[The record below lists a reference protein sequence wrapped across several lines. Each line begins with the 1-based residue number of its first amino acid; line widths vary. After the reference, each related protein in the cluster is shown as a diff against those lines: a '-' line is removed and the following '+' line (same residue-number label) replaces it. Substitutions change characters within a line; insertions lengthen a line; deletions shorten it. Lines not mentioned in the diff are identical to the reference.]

1 MNWKRTLLFVVFW
14 SAIALAIQYRWQTSL
29 GWVALSLAT
38 GLLLVIRRRHSERIA
53 RWILAPDEEPPADV
67 GPWDDAVAS
76 LYRRIRDQIATIQE
90 LEETSTSAM
99 AAGQAL
105 PVGVVTLT
113 TDLQIRWFNLAA
125 EKQLHLLPEHDL
137 GQNLQNIIRAP
148 AFAAYVKSGN
158 WSDPL
163 TLKINHASGNY
174 NLLLRL
180 VPYARDRTL
189 LITRDLTQIEKLE
202 TTRRDFVANV
212 SHEMRT
218 PLTVLA
224 GFVETLRDAP
234 EGAVSPAQ
242 REHYFGL
249 MSEQAQRMQALVTDL
264 LTLSDLETSPSAE
277 LTAVP
282 ISPLIET
289 ARSQIEALSA
299 ERHHWEW
306 QIEPDLNLAGNA
318 SELAS
323 AFSNL
328 LTNAIRYTPDAG
340 TIRVK
345 WQRQA
350 DGRASF
356 SVTDTGIG
364 IASEHLPRLS
374 ERFYR
379 VDRGRSR
386 ALGGTGLGLA
396 ITKHVAMRH
405 DALLDVQSKL
415 GQGSCFSLVFD
426 NARVLRSTLPTST

>member
-1 MNWKRTLLFVVFW
+1 MNWQRTLFFVGLW
-14 SAIALAIQYRWQTSL
+14 SAVALAIEYRWHSSV
-29 GWVALSLAT
+29 GWLVMAVGA
-38 GLLLVIRRRHSERIA
+38 GMLLVIRRRQAERVA
-53 RWILAPDEEPPADV
+53 RWLVSPDDEPPAEV
-67 GPWDDAVAS
+67 GPWDDVVAS
-76 LYRRIRDQIATIQE
+76 LYRRIRDQLATIQE
-90 LEETSTSAM
+90 LEETSNSAM

-113 TDLQIRWFNLAA
+113 TDLQIKWFNHAA
-125 EKQLHLLPEHDL
+125 EKQLHLQPEHDL
-137 GQNLQNIIRAP
+137 GQNLLNIVRAP
-148 AFAAYVKSGN
+148 AFAAYVKTAN
-158 WSDPL
+158 WSEPL

-234 EGAVSPAQ
+234 EGALTDQQ

-249 MSEQAQRMQALVTDL
+249 MAEQSQRMQALVTDL

-277 LTAVP
+277 LTPVSM
-282 ISPLIET
+282 SPLIDT
-289 ARSQIEALSA
+289 ARIQIEALSA
-299 ERHHWEW
+299 GRHQWNW
-306 QIEPDLNLAGNA
+306 QIEPNLNLAGNA

-323 AFSNL
+323 AISNL
-328 LTNAIRYTPDAG
+328 LTNATRYTPDGG
-340 TIRVK
+340 TISVAWRSE
-345 WQRQA
+345 A
-350 DGRASF
+350 DGRARF

-364 IASEHLPRLS
+364 IASEHLSRLS

-405 DALLDVQSKL
+405 DAALDVQSKL
-415 GQGSCFSLVFD
+415 GQGSCFSLLFD
-426 NARVLRSTLPTST
+426 AERVSHSA

>member
-14 SAIALAIQYRWQTSL
+14 SVIALAIQYRWQTSL

-38 GLLLVIRRRHSERIA
+38 GLLLVIRRRHAERVA
-53 RWILAPDEEPPADV
+53 RWILAPDDEPHPDV

-148 AFAAYVKSGN
+148 TFAAYVKSGN

-174 NLLLRL
+174 SLLLRL

-234 EGAVSPAQ
+234 EGALSASQ
-242 REHYFGL
+242 REQYFGL

-277 LTAVP
+277 FTAVP

-299 ERHHWEW
+299 GRHHWEW
-306 QIEPDLNLAGNA
+306 QIDPALNLAGNA

-340 TIRVK
+340 TIQVK

-415 GQGSCFSLVFD
+415 GQGSCFSLLFD
-426 NARVLRSTLPTST
+426 NARVARNPSPTGT

>member
-1 MNWKRTLLFVVFW
+1 MNWTRTLLFVGFW
-14 SAIALAIQYRWQTSL
+14 SAIALAIQYRWQSSL
-29 GWVALSLAT
+29 GWVALSLTT
-38 GLLLVIRRRHSERIA
+38 GLLLVIRRRRAERVA
-53 RWILAPDEEPPADV
+53 RWMLSPDNDPPANV
-67 GPWDDAVAS
+67 GPWDDAVAA

-125 EKQLHLLPEHDL
+125 EKQLHLQPEHDL

-148 AFAAYVKSGN
+148 AFAAYVKSGS

-163 TLKINHASGNY
+163 TLKLNHASGNF

-234 EGAVSPAQ
+234 QGALSASQ
-242 REHYFGL
+242 REQYFGL

-264 LTLSDLETSPSAE
+264 LMLSDLETSPSAE
-277 LTAVP
+277 FTAVP
-282 ISPLIET
+282 MSPLIET
-289 ARSQIEALSA
+289 VRVQVEALSA
-299 ERHHWEW
+299 GRHHWEW
-306 QIEPDLNLAGNA
+306 QVEANLNLAGNA
-318 SELAS
+318 GELAS
-323 AFSNL
+323 ACSNL

-340 TIRVK
+340 AIRVK
-345 WQRQA
+345 WQEQT

-415 GQGSCFSLVFD
+415 GQGSCFSLVFE
-426 NARVLRSTLPTST
+426 AERVLRNPSKTSI

>member
-1 MNWKRTLLFVVFW
+1 MSWKRTLFFIGFW
-14 SAIALAIQYRWQTSL
+14 SAIALVIEYRWENSL
-29 GWVALSLAT
+29 GWVALSLTT
-38 GLLLVIRRRHSERIA
+38 GLLLVIRRRHAERVA
-53 RWILAPDEEPPADV
+53 RWIRSPDDEPPADV
-67 GPWDDAVAS
+67 GPWDDVVAA
-76 LYRRIRDQIATIQE
+76 LYRRIRNQVATIQE

-125 EKQLHLLPEHDL
+125 EKQLHLQPEQDL

-148 AFAAYVKSGN
+148 AFASYVKAGN
-158 WSDPL
+158 WSEPL

-174 NLLLRL
+174 SLLLRL

-234 EGAVSPAQ
+234 EGALSAQQ
-242 REHYFGL
+242 REQYFGL
-249 MSEQAQRMQALVTDL
+249 MAEQAQRMQALVTDL

-277 LTAVP
+277 FTSVRIAQ
-282 ISPLIET
+282 LIDT
-289 ARSQIEALSA
+289 TRTQIEALSGG
-299 ERHHWEW
+299 RHHWDW
-306 QIEPDLNLAGNA
+306 QIESGVDLAGNA

-328 LTNAIRYTPDAG
+328 LTNAIRYTPDNG
-340 TIRVK
+340 TIQVK
-345 WQRQA
+345 WQSQA
-350 DGRASF
+350 DGRARF

-405 DALLDVQSKL
+405 DAILEVQSKI

-426 NARVLRSTLPTST
+426 AERVQRNL

>member
-1 MNWKRTLLFVVFW
+1 MSWKRTLFFVGFW
-14 SAIALAIQYRWQTSL
+14 SAIALAIEYRWQTSL
-29 GWVALSLAT
+29 GWVVFALAA
-38 GLLLVIRRRHSERIA
+38 GLLLVVRRRNAGRA
-53 RWILAPDEEPPADV
+53 ALWIMSPDSEPPADV
-67 GPWDDAVAS
+67 GPWDDVVAA
-76 LYRRIRDQIATIQE
+76 LYRRIRDQVATIQE
-90 LEETSTSAM
+90 LEETSTGAM

-125 EKQLHLLPEHDL
+125 EKQLHLQPEHDL

-148 AFAAYVKSGN
+148 AFASYVKSGN
-158 WSDPL
+158 WSEPI

-189 LITRDLTQIEKLE
+189 LIARDLTQIEKLE

-234 EGAVSPAQ
+234 VGALSDQQ
-242 REHYFGL
+242 REQYFGL

-277 LTAVP
+277 FTPVRVLP
-282 ISPLIET
+282 MIDI
-289 ARSQIEALSA
+289 ARSQIEALSGG
-299 ERHHWEW
+299 RHHWEW
-306 QIEPDLNLAGNA
+306 QIEPNLNLAGNG
-318 SELAS
+318 SELSS

-340 TIRVK
+340 TISVK

-350 DGRASF
+350 DGYARF

-364 IASEHLPRLS
+364 IASEHLPRLT

-396 ITKHVAMRH
+396 IAKHVAMRH
-405 DALLDVQSKL
+405 DAVLDIQSKL
-415 GQGSCFSLVFD
+415 GQGSCFSLVFGTE
-426 NARVLRSTLPTST
+426 RVLRNI

>member
-1 MNWKRTLLFVVFW
+1 V
-14 SAIALAIQYRWQTSL
+14 
-29 GWVALSLAT
+29 
-38 GLLLVIRRRHSERIA
+38 A
-53 RWILAPDEEPPADV
+53 RWILSPDQEPPADV
-67 GPWDDAVAS
+67 GPWDDVVAA
-76 LYRRIRDQIATIQE
+76 LYRRLRDQVATIQE

-125 EKQLHLLPEHDL
+125 EKQLHLQPEQDI
-137 GQNLQNIIRAP
+137 GQNLQNILRAP
-148 AFAAYVKSGN
+148 AFAFYVKSGN
-158 WSDPL
+158 WSEPL

-174 NLLLRL
+174 SLLLRL

-234 EGAVSPAQ
+234 EGALSAQQ
-242 REHYFGL
+242 REQYFGL
-249 MSEQAQRMQALVTDL
+249 MAEQAQRMQALVTDL

-277 LTAVP
+277 FTSVRVAQ
-282 ISPLIET
+282 LIDT
-289 ARSQIEALSA
+289 ARTQIEALSGG
-299 ERHHWEW
+299 RHHWDW
-306 QIEPDLNLAGNA
+306 QIEAGVDLAGNA

-340 TIRVK
+340 TIRVE
-345 WQRQA
+345 WQSQA
-350 DGRASF
+350 DGRARF

-405 DALLDVQSKL
+405 DAILEVQSKI

-426 NARVLRSTLPTST
+426 AERVLRNL

>member
-1 MNWKRTLLFVVFW
+1 MSWKRTLFFVGFW
-14 SAIALAIQYRWQTSL
+14 SAIALAIEYRWQTSL
-29 GWVALSLAT
+29 GWVVFALAA
-38 GLLLVIRRRHSERIA
+38 GLLLVVRRRNAGRA
-53 RWILAPDEEPPADV
+53 ALWIMSPDSEPPADV
-67 GPWDDAVAS
+67 GPWDDVVAA
-76 LYRRIRDQIATIQE
+76 LYRRIRDQDATIQE
-90 LEETSTSAM
+90 LEETSTGAM

-125 EKQLHLLPEHDL
+125 EKQLHLQPEHDL

-148 AFAAYVKSGN
+148 AFASYVKSGN
-158 WSDPL
+158 WSEPI

-189 LITRDLTQIEKLE
+189 LIARDLTQIEKLE

-234 EGAVSPAQ
+234 VGALSDQQ
-242 REHYFGL
+242 REQYFGL

-277 LTAVP
+277 FTPVHVLP
-282 ISPLIET
+282 MIDI
-289 ARSQIEALSA
+289 ARSQIEALSGG
-299 ERHHWEW
+299 RHHWEW
-306 QIEPDLNLAGNA
+306 QIEPNLNLAGNG
-318 SELAS
+318 SELSS

-340 TIRVK
+340 TISVK

-350 DGRASF
+350 DGYARF

-364 IASEHLPRLS
+364 IASEHLPRLT

-396 ITKHVAMRH
+396 IAKHVAMRH
-405 DALLDVQSKL
+405 DAVLDIQSKL
-415 GQGSCFSLVFD
+415 GQGSCFSLVFGTE
-426 NARVLRSTLPTST
+426 RVVRNI

>member
-14 SAIALAIQYRWQTSL
+14 SAIALAVQYRWQTSL
-29 GWVALSLAT
+29 GWVVLSLTT
-38 GLLLVIRRRHSERIA
+38 GLLLVIRRRHAERVA
-53 RWILAPDEEPPADV
+53 RWLLASDDEPPADV
-67 GPWDDAVAS
+67 GPWEDAVAS

-125 EKQLHLLPEHDL
+125 AKQLHLLPEHDL
-137 GQNLQNIIRAP
+137 GQNLQNILRAP
-148 AFAAYVKSGN
+148 TFAAYVKSGN

-163 TLKINHASGNY
+163 TLKLNHAGGNY

-218 PLTVLA
+218 PLTVVA

-234 EGAVSPAQ
+234 EGALSAAQ
-242 REHYFGL
+242 REQYFGL

-277 LTAVP
+277 FTAVP

-299 ERHHWEW
+299 GRHHWEW
-306 QIEPDLNLAGNA
+306 QIEPDLNLAGHA

-426 NARVLRSTLPTST
+426 NARVLRTPLPLGT

>member
-14 SAIALAIQYRWQTSL
+14 SVIALAIQYRWQTSL

-38 GLLLVIRRRHSERIA
+38 GLLLVIRRRHAERVA
-53 RWILAPDEEPPADV
+53 RWILAPDDEPPLDV

-76 LYRRIRDQIATIQE
+76 LHRRIRDQIATIQE

-148 AFAAYVKSGN
+148 TFAAYVKSGN

-174 NLLLRL
+174 SLLLRL

-234 EGAVSPAQ
+234 EGALSASQ
-242 REHYFGL
+242 REQYFGL

-277 LTAVP
+277 FTVVP

-299 ERHHWEW
+299 GRHHWEW
-306 QIEPDLNLAGNA
+306 QIDPALNLAGNA

-340 TIRVK
+340 TIQVK

-405 DALLDVQSKL
+405 DATLEVQSKI

-426 NARVLRSTLPTST
+426 AERVLRPL

>member
-14 SAIALAIQYRWQTSL
+14 SAIALAVQYRWQTSL
-29 GWVALSLAT
+29 GWVVLSLTT
-38 GLLLVIRRRHSERIA
+38 GLLLVIRRRHAERVA
-53 RWILAPDEEPPADV
+53 RWLLASDDEPPADV
-67 GPWDDAVAS
+67 GPWEDAVAS

-125 EKQLHLLPEHDL
+125 AKQLHLLPEHDL
-137 GQNLQNIIRAP
+137 GQNLQNILRAP
-148 AFAAYVKSGN
+148 TFAAYVKSGN

-163 TLKINHASGNY
+163 TLKLNHAGGNY

-234 EGAVSPAQ
+234 EGALSAAQ
-242 REHYFGL
+242 REQYFGL

-277 LTAVP
+277 FTAVP

-299 ERHHWEW
+299 GRHHWEW
-306 QIEPDLNLAGNA
+306 QIEPDLNLAGHA

-426 NARVLRSTLPTST
+426 NARVLRTPLPLGT

>member
-1 MNWKRTLLFVVFW
+1 MSWKRTLLFIGFLSV
-14 SAIALAIQYRWQTSL
+14 IALAIEYRWQNSL
-29 GWVALSLAT
+29 GWVALSLTT
-38 GLLLVIRRRHSERIA
+38 GLLLVLRRRHAERVA
-53 RWILAPDEEPPADV
+53 RWILSPDQEPPADV
-67 GPWDDAVAS
+67 GPWDDVVAA
-76 LYRRIRDQIATIQE
+76 LYRRIRNQVATIQE

-125 EKQLHLLPEHDL
+125 EKQLHLQPEQDL

-148 AFAAYVKSGN
+148 AFASYVKAGN
-158 WSDPL
+158 WSEPL

-174 NLLLRL
+174 SLLLRL

-234 EGAVSPAQ
+234 EGALTGQQ
-242 REHYFGL
+242 REQYFGL
-249 MSEQAQRMQALVTDL
+249 MAEQAQRMQALVTDL

-277 LTAVP
+277 FTSVRIAQ
-282 ISPLIET
+282 LIDT
-289 ARSQIEALSA
+289 ARTQIEALSGG
-299 ERHHWEW
+299 RHHWDW
-306 QIEPDLNLAGNA
+306 QIEAGVDLAGNA

-340 TIRVK
+340 TICVK
-345 WQRQA
+345 WQSQP
-350 DGRASF
+350 DGRARF

-405 DALLDVQSKL
+405 DAILEVQSKI

-426 NARVLRSTLPTST
+426 AERVQRNL

>member
-1 MNWKRTLLFVVFW
+1 MSWRRTLFFVGFW
-14 SAIALAIQYRWQTSL
+14 SAIALAIEYRWQSSL
-29 GWVALSLAT
+29 GWVALSLGT
-38 GLLLVIRRRHSERIA
+38 GLLLVLRRRHAGHVA
-53 RWILAPDEEPPADV
+53 RWLLSPEENPPANV
-67 GPWDDAVAS
+67 GPWDDVVAA
-76 LYRRIRDQIATIQE
+76 LYRRIRDQVATIQE

-125 EKQLHLLPEHDL
+125 EKQLHLKPEYDL

-148 AFAAYVKSGN
+148 AFAAYVKGGD
-158 WSDPL
+158 WSEPL

-180 VPYARDRTL
+180 VSYARDRTL

-234 EGAVSPAQ
+234 AGALSEQQ
-242 REHYFGL
+242 REHFFGL

-277 LTAVP
+277 FTTVGITQLLEV
-282 ISPLIET
+282 
-289 ARSQIEALSA
+289 ARTQIEALSA
-299 ERHHWEW
+299 GRHRWEW
-306 QIEPDLNLAGNA
+306 NIEPDVSLAGNA
-318 SELAS
+318 SELSS

-328 LTNAIRYTPDAG
+328 LTNAIRYTPDTG
-340 TIRVK
+340 TISVT
-345 WQRQA
+345 WQSLP
-350 DGRASF
+350 DGRARF

-364 IASEHLPRLS
+364 IAAEHLPRLS

-405 DALLDVQSKL
+405 DAALEVQSKI
-415 GQGSCFSLVFD
+415 GQGSCFSLVFQ
-426 NARVLRSTLPTST
+426 AERVLRTS

>member
-1 MNWKRTLLFVVFW
+1 MSWKRTLFFVGFW
-14 SAIALAIQYRWQTSL
+14 SAIALAIEYRWQTSL
-29 GWVALSLAT
+29 GWVVFALAA
-38 GLLLVIRRRHSERIA
+38 GLLLVVRRRNAGRA
-53 RWILAPDEEPPADV
+53 ALWIMSPDSEPPADV
-67 GPWDDAVAS
+67 GPWDDVVAA
-76 LYRRIRDQIATIQE
+76 LYRRIRDQDATIQE
-90 LEETSTSAM
+90 LEETRTGAM

-125 EKQLHLLPEHDL
+125 EKQLHLQPEHDL

-148 AFAAYVKSGN
+148 AFASYVKSGN
-158 WSDPL
+158 WSEPI

-189 LITRDLTQIEKLE
+189 LIARDLTQIEKLE

-234 EGAVSPAQ
+234 VGALSDQQ
-242 REHYFGL
+242 REQYFGL

-277 LTAVP
+277 FTPVRVLP
-282 ISPLIET
+282 MIDI
-289 ARSQIEALSA
+289 ARSQIEALSGG
-299 ERHHWEW
+299 RHHWEW
-306 QIEPDLNLAGNA
+306 QIEPNLNLAGNG
-318 SELAS
+318 SELSS

-340 TIRVK
+340 TISVK

-350 DGRASF
+350 DGYARF

-364 IASEHLPRLS
+364 IASEHLPRLT

-396 ITKHVAMRH
+396 IAKHVAMRH
-405 DALLDVQSKL
+405 DAVLDIQSKL
-415 GQGSCFSLVFD
+415 GQGSCFSLVFGTE
-426 NARVLRSTLPTST
+426 RVVRNI

>member
-1 MNWKRTLLFVVFW
+1 MSWKRTLLFIGFL
-14 SAIALAIQYRWQTSL
+14 SAIALAIEYRWQNSL
-29 GWVALSLAT
+29 GWVALSLTT
-38 GLLLVIRRRHSERIA
+38 GLLLVIRRRHAERVA
-53 RWILAPDEEPPADV
+53 RWILSPDQEPPADV
-67 GPWDDAVAS
+67 GPWDDVVAA
-76 LYRRIRDQIATIQE
+76 LYRRLRDQVATIQE

-125 EKQLHLLPEHDL
+125 EKQLHLQPEQDI
-137 GQNLQNIIRAP
+137 GQNLQNILRAP
-148 AFAAYVKSGN
+148 AFAFYVKSGN
-158 WSDPL
+158 WSEPL

-174 NLLLRL
+174 SLLLRL

-234 EGAVSPAQ
+234 EGALSAQQ
-242 REHYFGL
+242 REQYFGL
-249 MSEQAQRMQALVTDL
+249 MAEQALRMQALVTDL

-277 LTAVP
+277 FTSVRVAQ
-282 ISPLIET
+282 LIDT
-289 ARSQIEALSA
+289 ARTQIEALSGG
-299 ERHHWEW
+299 RHHWDW
-306 QIEPDLNLAGNA
+306 QIEAGVDLAGNA

-340 TIRVK
+340 TIRVE
-345 WQRQA
+345 WQSQA
-350 DGRASF
+350 DGRAHF

-405 DALLDVQSKL
+405 DAILEVQSKI

-426 NARVLRSTLPTST
+426 AERVLRNL

>member
-1 MNWKRTLLFVVFW
+1 MSWKRTLFFVGFW
-14 SAIALAIQYRWQTSL
+14 SAIALAIEYRWQTSL
-29 GWVALSLAT
+29 GWVVFALAA
-38 GLLLVIRRRHSERIA
+38 GLLLVVRRRNAGRA
-53 RWILAPDEEPPADV
+53 ALWIMSPDSEPPADV
-67 GPWDDAVAS
+67 GPWDDVVAA
-76 LYRRIRDQIATIQE
+76 LYRRIRDQDATIKE
-90 LEETSTSAM
+90 LEETSTGAM

-125 EKQLHLLPEHDL
+125 EKQLHLQPEHDL

-148 AFAAYVKSGN
+148 AFASYVKSGN
-158 WSDPL
+158 WSEPI

-189 LITRDLTQIEKLE
+189 LIARDLTQIEKLE

-234 EGAVSPAQ
+234 VGALSDQQ
-242 REHYFGL
+242 REQYFGL

-277 LTAVP
+277 FTPVRVLP
-282 ISPLIET
+282 MIDI
-289 ARSQIEALSA
+289 ARSQIEALSGG
-299 ERHHWEW
+299 RHHWEW
-306 QIEPDLNLAGNA
+306 QIEPNLNLAGNG
-318 SELAS
+318 SELSS

-340 TIRVK
+340 TISVK

-350 DGRASF
+350 DGYARF

-364 IASEHLPRLS
+364 IASEHLPRLT

-396 ITKHVAMRH
+396 IAKHVAMRH
-405 DALLDVQSKL
+405 DAVLDIQSKL
-415 GQGSCFSLVFD
+415 GQGSCFSLVFGTE
-426 NARVLRSTLPTST
+426 RVVRNI

>member
-1 MNWKRTLLFVVFW
+1 MSWKRTLFFVGFW
-14 SAIALAIQYRWQTSL
+14 SAIALAIEYRWQTSL
-29 GWVALSLAT
+29 GWVVFALAA
-38 GLLLVIRRRHSERIA
+38 GLLLVVRRRNAGRA
-53 RWILAPDEEPPADV
+53 ALWIMSPDSEPPADV
-67 GPWDDAVAS
+67 GPWDDVVAA
-76 LYRRIRDQIATIQE
+76 LYRRIRDQVATIQE
-90 LEETSTSAM
+90 LEETSTGAM

-125 EKQLHLLPEHDL
+125 EKQLHLQPEHDL

-148 AFAAYVKSGN
+148 AFASYVKSGN
-158 WSDPL
+158 WSEPI

-189 LITRDLTQIEKLE
+189 LIARDLTQIEKLE

-234 EGAVSPAQ
+234 VGALSDQQ
-242 REHYFGL
+242 REQYFGL

-277 LTAVP
+277 FTPVHVLP
-282 ISPLIET
+282 MIDI
-289 ARSQIEALSA
+289 ARSQIEALSGG
-299 ERHHWEW
+299 RHHWEW
-306 QIEPDLNLAGNA
+306 QIEPNLNLAGNG
-318 SELAS
+318 SELSS

-340 TIRVK
+340 TISVK

-350 DGRASF
+350 DGYARF

-364 IASEHLPRLS
+364 IASEHLPRLT

-396 ITKHVAMRH
+396 IAKHVAMRH
-405 DALLDVQSKL
+405 DAVLDIQSKL
-415 GQGSCFSLVFD
+415 GQGSCFSLVFGTE
-426 NARVLRSTLPTST
+426 RVVRNI

>member
-1 MNWKRTLLFVVFW
+1 MSWKRTLFFIGFW
-14 SAIALAIQYRWQTSL
+14 SALALAIEYRWQSSL
-29 GWVALSLAT
+29 GWVALALGT
-38 GLLLVIRRRHSERIA
+38 GLLLVMRRKRAERVA
-53 RWILAPDEEPPADV
+53 RWIMSPDEEPPADV
-67 GPWDDAVAS
+67 GPWDEVVAA

-90 LEETSTSAM
+90 LEETSASAM

-125 EKQLHLLPEHDL
+125 EKQLHLQPEHDL

-148 AFAAYVKSGN
+148 AFATYVKNAN
-158 WSDPL
+158 WSEPL

-234 EGAVSPAQ
+234 EGALSEQQ
-242 REHYFGL
+242 REQFFEL
-249 MSEQAQRMQALVTDL
+249 MAEQAQRMQALVTDL

-277 LTAVP
+277 FTPVS
-282 ISPLIET
+282 ITQLIEA
-289 ARSQIEALSA
+289 ARTQIEALSA
-299 ERHHWEW
+299 GRHRWDW
-306 QIEPDLNLAGNA
+306 QIEADVNLAGNA

-328 LTNAIRYTPDAG
+328 LTNAIRYTPDDG
-340 TIRVK
+340 TISVI
-345 WQRQA
+345 WQSLP

-364 IASEHLPRLS
+364 IAAEHLPRLS

-405 DALLDVQSKL
+405 DATLDIQSMI
-415 GQGSCFSLVFD
+415 GQGSCFSLVFE
-426 NARVLRSTLPTST
+426 AERVLRNA

>member
-1 MNWKRTLLFVVFW
+1 MSWKRTLFFIGFW
-14 SAIALAIQYRWQTSL
+14 SAIALVIEYRWENSL
-29 GWVALSLAT
+29 GWVALSLTT
-38 GLLLVIRRRHSERIA
+38 GLLLVIRRRHAERVA
-53 RWILAPDEEPPADV
+53 RWIRSPYDEPPADV
-67 GPWDDAVAS
+67 GPWDDVVAA
-76 LYRRIRDQIATIQE
+76 LYRRIRNQVATIQE

-125 EKQLHLLPEHDL
+125 EKQLHLQPEQDL

-148 AFAAYVKSGN
+148 AFASYVKAGN
-158 WSDPL
+158 WSEPL

-174 NLLLRL
+174 SLLLRL

-234 EGAVSPAQ
+234 EGALSAQQ
-242 REHYFGL
+242 REQYFGL
-249 MSEQAQRMQALVTDL
+249 MAEQAQRMQALVTDL

-277 LTAVP
+277 FASVRVTQ
-282 ISPLIET
+282 LIDT
-289 ARSQIEALSA
+289 ARTQIEALSGG
-299 ERHHWEW
+299 RHHWDW
-306 QIEPDLNLAGNA
+306 QIESGVDLAGNA

-328 LTNAIRYTPDAG
+328 LTNAIRYTPDNG
-340 TIRVK
+340 TIQVR
-345 WQRQA
+345 WQSQA
-350 DGRASF
+350 DGRARF

-405 DALLDVQSKL
+405 DAILEVQSKI

-426 NARVLRSTLPTST
+426 AERVQRNL

>member
-1 MNWKRTLLFVVFW
+1 MSWKRTLFFIGCW
-14 SAIALAIQYRWQTSL
+14 SAIALAIEYRWQTSL
-29 GWVALSLAT
+29 GWVALAITT
-38 GLLLVIRRRHSERIA
+38 GLLLVIRRRHAERVA
-53 RWILAPDEEPPADV
+53 RWILTPDSEPPAEV
-67 GPWDDAVAS
+67 GPWEDVVAS
-76 LYRRIRDQIATIQE
+76 LYRRIRDQVATIQE

-113 TDLQIRWFNLAA
+113 TDLQIRWFNFAA
-125 EKQLHLLPEHDL
+125 EKQLHLKPEQDI
-137 GQNLQNIIRAP
+137 GQNLQNILRAP
-148 AFAAYVKSGN
+148 AFASYVKSGN
-158 WSDPL
+158 WSEPL
-163 TLKINHASGNY
+163 TLKINHSTGNY

-234 EGAVSPAQ
+234 DGALSEQQ
-242 REHYFGL
+242 REQYFGL

-277 LTAVP
+277 FTAVR
-282 ISPLIET
+282 ISQLIDT
-289 ARSQIEALSA
+289 TRTQIEALSGG
-299 ERHHWEW
+299 RHHWDW
-306 QIEPDLNLAGNA
+306 QIEPSVDLAGNA

-328 LTNAIRYTPDAG
+328 LTNAIRYTPEAG
-340 TIRVK
+340 KISVK
-345 WQRQA
+345 WQVQT
-350 DGRASF
+350 DGRARF

-405 DALLDVQSKL
+405 DAILDVQSKI

-426 NARVLRSTLPTST
+426 ADRVLRDL

>member
-1 MNWKRTLLFVVFW
+1 MSWKRTLFFVGFW
-14 SAIALAIQYRWQTSL
+14 SAIALAIEYRWQTSL
-29 GWVALSLAT
+29 GWVVFALAA
-38 GLLLVIRRRHSERIA
+38 GLLLVVRRRNAGRA
-53 RWILAPDEEPPADV
+53 ALWIMSPDSEPPADV
-67 GPWDDAVAS
+67 GPWDNVVAA
-76 LYRRIRDQIATIQE
+76 LYRRIRDQDATIQE
-90 LEETSTSAM
+90 LEETSTGAM

-125 EKQLHLLPEHDL
+125 EKQLHLQPEHDL

-148 AFAAYVKSGN
+148 AFASYVKSGN
-158 WSDPL
+158 WSEPI

-189 LITRDLTQIEKLE
+189 LIARDLTQIEKLE

-234 EGAVSPAQ
+234 VGALSDQQ
-242 REHYFGL
+242 REQYFGL

-277 LTAVP
+277 FTPVRVLP
-282 ISPLIET
+282 MIDI
-289 ARSQIEALSA
+289 ARSQIEALSGG
-299 ERHHWEW
+299 RHHWEW
-306 QIEPDLNLAGNA
+306 QIEPNLNLAGNG
-318 SELAS
+318 SELSS

-340 TIRVK
+340 TISVK

-350 DGRASF
+350 DGYARF

-364 IASEHLPRLS
+364 IASEHLPRLT

-396 ITKHVAMRH
+396 IAKHVAMRH
-405 DALLDVQSKL
+405 DAVLDIQSKL
-415 GQGSCFSLVFD
+415 GQGSCFSLVFGTE
-426 NARVLRSTLPTST
+426 RVVRNI

>member
-1 MNWKRTLLFVVFW
+1 MSWKRTLFFIGFW
-14 SAIALAIQYRWQTSL
+14 SAIALVIEYRWENSL
-29 GWVALSLAT
+29 GWVALSLTT
-38 GLLLVIRRRHSERIA
+38 GLLLVIRRRHAERVA
-53 RWILAPDEEPPADV
+53 RWILSPDQEPPADV
-67 GPWDDAVAS
+67 GPWDDVVAA
-76 LYRRIRDQIATIQE
+76 LYRRIRNQVATIQE

-125 EKQLHLLPEHDL
+125 EKQLHLQPEQDL

-148 AFAAYVKSGN
+148 AFASYVKAGN
-158 WSDPL
+158 WSEPL

-174 NLLLRL
+174 SLLLRL

-234 EGAVSPAQ
+234 EGALSGQQ
-242 REHYFGL
+242 REQYFGL
-249 MSEQAQRMQALVTDL
+249 MAEQAQRMQALVTDL

-277 LTAVP
+277 FASVRVTQ
-282 ISPLIET
+282 LIDT
-289 ARSQIEALSA
+289 ARTQIEALSGG
-299 ERHHWEW
+299 RHHWDW
-306 QIEPDLNLAGNA
+306 QIESGVDLAGNA

-328 LTNAIRYTPDAG
+328 LTNAIRYTPDNG
-340 TIRVK
+340 TIQVK
-345 WQRQA
+345 WQSQT
-350 DGRASF
+350 DGRARF

-405 DALLDVQSKL
+405 DAILEVQSKI

-426 NARVLRSTLPTST
+426 AERVQRNL

>member
-1 MNWKRTLLFVVFW
+1 MSWKRTLFFVGFW
-14 SAIALAIQYRWQTSL
+14 SAIALAIEYRWQTSL
-29 GWVALSLAT
+29 GWVVFALAA
-38 GLLLVIRRRHSERIA
+38 GLLLVVRRRNAGRA
-53 RWILAPDEEPPADV
+53 ALWIMSPDSEPPADV
-67 GPWDDAVAS
+67 GPWDDVVAA
-76 LYRRIRDQIATIQE
+76 LYRRIRDQVATIQE
-90 LEETSTSAM
+90 LEETSTGAM

-125 EKQLHLLPEHDL
+125 EKQLHLQPEHDL

-148 AFAAYVKSGN
+148 AFASYVKSGN
-158 WSDPL
+158 WSEPI

-189 LITRDLTQIEKLE
+189 LIARDLTQIEKLE

-234 EGAVSPAQ
+234 VGALSDQQ
-242 REHYFGL
+242 REQYFGL

-277 LTAVP
+277 FTPVHVLP
-282 ISPLIET
+282 MIDI
-289 ARSQIEALSA
+289 ARSQIEALSGG
-299 ERHHWEW
+299 RHHWEW
-306 QIEPDLNLAGNA
+306 QIEPNLNLAGNG
-318 SELAS
+318 SELSS

-340 TIRVK
+340 TISVK

-350 DGRASF
+350 DGYARF

-364 IASEHLPRLS
+364 IASEHLPRLT

-396 ITKHVAMRH
+396 IAKHVAMRH
-405 DALLDVQSKL
+405 DAVLDIHSKL
-415 GQGSCFSLVFD
+415 GQGSCFSLVFGTE
-426 NARVLRSTLPTST
+426 RVVRNI

>member
-38 GLLLVIRRRHSERIA
+38 GLLLVIRRRHAERVA
-53 RWILAPDEEPPADV
+53 RWILAPDDEPPADV
-67 GPWDDAVAS
+67 GPWDGAVAS
-76 LYRRIRDQIATIQE
+76 LHRRIRDQSATIQE

-148 AFAAYVKSGN
+148 TFAAYVKSGN
-158 WSDPL
+158 WSNPL

-234 EGAVSPAQ
+234 EGALSASQ
-242 REHYFGL
+242 REQYFGL

-277 LTAVP
+277 FTTVP

-299 ERHHWEW
+299 GRHHWEW

-340 TIRVK
+340 TIGVK
-345 WQRQA
+345 WHKQA

-426 NARVLRSTLPTST
+426 SARVLQNPLPTST

>member
-1 MNWKRTLLFVVFW
+1 MSWKHTLFFVGFW
-14 SAIALAIQYRWQTSL
+14 STIALAIEYRWQTSL
-29 GWVALSLAT
+29 GWVVLSLAA
-38 GLLLVIRRRHSERIA
+38 GLLLVIRRRHAGRVA
-53 RWILAPDEEPPADV
+53 HWILLPEGDPPADV
-67 GPWDDAVAS
+67 GPWDDVVAA
-76 LYRRIRDQIATIQE
+76 LYRRIRDQVATIQE
-90 LEETSTSAM
+90 LEETSTGAM

-125 EKQLHLLPEHDL
+125 EKQLHLKPDQDL

-148 AFAAYVKSGN
+148 AFGAYVKTGN
-158 WSDPL
+158 WSEPL
-163 TLKINHASGNY
+163 TLKINHASGNH

-234 EGAVSPAQ
+234 EGALSAQQ
-242 REHYFGL
+242 REQYFGL

-277 LTAVP
+277 FTTVA
-282 ISPLIET
+282 IAPLIET

-299 ERHHWEW
+299 GRHHWEW
-306 QIEPDLNLAGNA
+306 QIEPNLNLAGHA

-328 LTNAIRYTPDAG
+328 LTNAVRYTPDAG
-340 TIRVK
+340 TIQVS
-345 WQRQA
+345 WQGLPEGGAR
-350 DGRASF
+350 F

-426 NARVLRSTLPTST
+426 TERVLRNH

>member
-1 MNWKRTLLFVVFW
+1 MSWKRTLLFVCIW
-14 SAIALAIQYRWQTSL
+14 SAIALAIEYRWQTSL
-29 GWVALSLAT
+29 GWITLSLAT
-38 GLLLVIRRRHSERIA
+38 GLLLVIRRRHAGRVA
-53 RWILAPDEEPPADV
+53 RWILSPEDEPPVAA
-67 GPWDDAVAS
+67 GPWDDVVAA

-90 LEETSTSAM
+90 LEETSAGAM

-125 EKQLHLLPEHDL
+125 EKQLHLQPEHDL

-148 AFAAYVKSGN
+148 AFASYVKGGD
-158 WSDPL
+158 WSEPL

-234 EGAVSPAQ
+234 EGALSAQQ
-242 REHYFGL
+242 REQYFGL
-249 MSEQAQRMQALVTDL
+249 MSEQALRMQALVTDL

-277 LTAVP
+277 LTAVRM
-282 ISPLIET
+282 SSLIDT

-299 ERHHWEW
+299 GRHHWEW
-306 QIEPDLNLAGNA
+306 HIEPDLNLAGNA

-340 TIRVK
+340 SIKVS
-345 WQRQA
+345 WEMQP
-350 DGRASF
+350 DGRARF
-356 SVTDTGIG
+356 SVADTGIG

-405 DALLDVQSKL
+405 DAILDVQSKI

-426 NARVLRSTLPTST
+426 TERVLRNL

>member
-1 MNWKRTLLFVVFW
+1 MSWKRTLFFIGFW
-14 SAIALAIQYRWQTSL
+14 SAIALVIEYRWENSL
-29 GWVALSLAT
+29 GWVALSLTT
-38 GLLLVIRRRHSERIA
+38 GLLLVIRRRHAERVA
-53 RWILAPDEEPPADV
+53 RWIRSPDDEPPADV
-67 GPWDDAVAS
+67 GPWDDVVAA
-76 LYRRIRDQIATIQE
+76 LYRRIRNQVATIQE

-125 EKQLHLLPEHDL
+125 EKQLHLQPEQDL

-148 AFAAYVKSGN
+148 AFASYVKAGN
-158 WSDPL
+158 WSEPL

-174 NLLLRL
+174 SLLLRL

-218 PLTVLA
+218 QLTVLA

-234 EGAVSPAQ
+234 EGALSGQQ
-242 REHYFGL
+242 REQYFGL
-249 MSEQAQRMQALVTDL
+249 MAEQAQRMQALVTDL

-277 LTAVP
+277 FASVRVTQ
-282 ISPLIET
+282 LIDT
-289 ARSQIEALSA
+289 ARTQIEALSGG
-299 ERHHWEW
+299 RHHWDW
-306 QIEPDLNLAGNA
+306 QIESGVDLAGNA

-328 LTNAIRYTPDAG
+328 LTNAIRYTPDNG
-340 TIRVK
+340 TIQVK
-345 WQRQA
+345 WQSQA
-350 DGRASF
+350 DGRARF

-405 DALLDVQSKL
+405 DAILEVQSKI

-426 NARVLRSTLPTST
+426 AERVQRNL

>member
-14 SAIALAIQYRWQTSL
+14 SVIALAIQYRWQTSL

-38 GLLLVIRRRHSERIA
+38 GLLLVIRRRHAERVA
-53 RWILAPDEEPPADV
+53 RWILAPDDEPHPDV

-148 AFAAYVKSGN
+148 TFAAYVKSGN

-174 NLLLRL
+174 SLLLRL

-234 EGAVSPAQ
+234 EGALSASQ
-242 REHYFGL
+242 REQYFGL

-277 LTAVP
+277 FTVVP

-299 ERHHWEW
+299 GRHHWEW
-306 QIEPDLNLAGNA
+306 QIDPALNLAGNA

-340 TIRVK
+340 TIQVK

-415 GQGSCFSLVFD
+415 GQGSCFSLLFD
-426 NARVLRSTLPTST
+426 NARVARNPSPTGT

>member
-1 MNWKRTLLFVVFW
+1 MSWKRTLFFVGFW
-14 SAIALAIQYRWQTSL
+14 SAIALAIEYRWQTSL
-29 GWVALSLAT
+29 GWVVFALAA
-38 GLLLVIRRRHSERIA
+38 GLLLVVRRRNAGRA
-53 RWILAPDEEPPADV
+53 ALWIMSPDSEPPADV
-67 GPWDDAVAS
+67 GPWDDVVAA
-76 LYRRIRDQIATIQE
+76 LYRRIRDQDATIQE
-90 LEETSTSAM
+90 LEETSTGAM

-125 EKQLHLLPEHDL
+125 EKQLHLQPEHDL

-148 AFAAYVKSGN
+148 AFASYVKSGN
-158 WSDPL
+158 WSEPI

-189 LITRDLTQIEKLE
+189 LIARDLTQIEKLE

-234 EGAVSPAQ
+234 VGALSDQQ
-242 REHYFGL
+242 REQYFGL

-277 LTAVP
+277 FTPVRVLP
-282 ISPLIET
+282 MIDI
-289 ARSQIEALSA
+289 ARSQIEALSGG
-299 ERHHWEW
+299 RHHWEW
-306 QIEPDLNLAGNA
+306 QIEPNLNLAGNG
-318 SELAS
+318 SELSS

-340 TIRVK
+340 TISVK

-350 DGRASF
+350 DGYARF

-364 IASEHLPRLS
+364 IASEHLPRLT

-396 ITKHVAMRH
+396 IAKHVAMRH
-405 DALLDVQSKL
+405 DAVLDIQSKL
-415 GQGSCFSLVFD
+415 GQGSCFSLVFGTE
-426 NARVLRSTLPTST
+426 RVVRNI